1 MPRFLRTPVGAAAT
15 LLAVAF
21 IVLAVIGPA
30 VWGADAARVDV
41 AAMQRGVSA
50 QHWLGTDT
58 LGRDVLARVLVATRT
73 SLSLA
78 ALATLLGALGGVV
91 LGSIP
96 SVLPRSAGRAVSA
109 LIDLLVAFPGLL
121 LALFLAVVF
130 GVGAKGAVFALAAAL
145 APGFARLTRVLA
157 ASVTGSD
164 YVAASRQL
172 GVRPVR
178 LLARHVLPNV
188 AEPLIVNTAT
198 AMGGTLLAFAGLS
211 FLGFG
216 VQPPSY
222 DWGEMLNEGLSG
234 IYLDPA
240 AALGPG
246 VAVVLA
252 GVAFTLLGE
261 LGAQLTGTARAHQGL
276 RPITARR
283 DEAPGGADAH
293 CALSVSGL
301 SITFPTPRGPITP
314 VADVGFDILPGEIVG
329 LVGESG
335 SGKSLTAAAIARLVP
350 YPGTVI
356 ADGLRLA
363 GDDLDALPAAELRG
377 VLGRKLAVVFQD
389 PMSALNP
396 ALRVGRQLA
405 EVSEVHRGETR
416 KAAWS
421 KAVDRLGAVHIGD
434 PARRARQYPGELS
447 GGMRQRA
454 VIAQGLMAEPA
465 LILADEPTT
474 ALDVTVQRRILD
486 LLCQVRDERGAAV
499 LLISHDLA
507 VVAEVASRVLVMYA
521 GRVVEELPAA
531 ELADAS
537 AHPYTRALI
546 DTVPDLTT
554 NRDVPLAT
562 IEGRPPSPSEMPPG
576 CAFAPRCPR
585 AQARCG
591 VDRPPLVALGDA
603 RRLACWNP
611 HPVSAKVE
619 ATAR

>member
-405 EVSEVHRGETR
+405 EVAEVHRGETR